1 MRGTDRVRRTDARHI
16 GMPQNASHVRA
27 PVSVLRRRLV
37 AAGLLLAAG
46 LPAAVRADSIP
57 LRDAWLR
64 VDDGDVLLSVE
75 FAVTLTPTLVEALDK
90 GIPLYF
96 TIDFELARPRPLWF
110 DEKVGDWSLTWRI
123 SWSPLTRQYR
133 VANGP
138 LGQTFDA
145 LPDVERFIGRLN
157 SRRVLDA
164 HRLSQ
169 GARYVASIRERLDV
183 NLLPKPFQVSALAS
197 HEWQL
202 SSDWHRFDFVP

>member
-1 MRGTDRVRRTDARHI
+1 M
-16 GMPQNASHVRA
+16 Q
-27 PVSVLRRRLV
+27 RRRLL
-37 AAGLLLAAG
+37 AAGLLLVPG
-46 LPAAVRADSIP
+46 FVVPARADSIP

-64 VDDGDVLLSVE
+64 VDDGEVLLTVS
-75 FAVTLTPTLVEALDK
+75 FAVVLTPTLVEALDK

-110 DEKVGDWSLTWRI
+110 DEKVGQWSVTWRV

-138 LGQTFDA
+138 LGQVFDA

-164 HRLSQ
+164 DRLTSS
-169 GARYVASIRERLDV
+169 ARYVASIRERLDV
-183 NLLPKPFQVSALAS
+183 NLLPKPFQVNALAS